1 MSLYDSVVELFSKD
15 EEEETLDNYYRP
27 YADKRNIGEIKK
39 TVEFDVNKLIENP
52 EFLRVVEELFGTPH
66 FMV

>member
-27 YADKRNIGEIKK
+27 YADKRIIW
-39 TVEFDVNKLIENP
+39 NP
-52 EFLRVVEELFGTPH
+52 TFYGKISFRW
-66 FMV
+66 